1 MKKILFN
8 RIHFFVLSCLVLVVM
23 QLSSCKEEVQ
33 DAAPV
38 ITAVRNYAPAPDDT
52 LVTGINPGQWIVIHG
67 SNLAGAV
74 GISFNGMAADILPE
88 LFSDNT
94 AVVQVPD
101 AVPFFNVAPDVL
113 NTIDYVTTAGSTVY
127 RFDVIPLP
135 VAITGNSLLAR
146 NVVGDSIFVYG
157 TNLFLV
163 ENLTIADVEIAPLKT
178 VSDGSSI
185 GFVFPVIDAP
195 QPWEAVVVAKSGT
208 YTFTISVEPKIL
220 AVSNANPAEGDS
232 VKVYGINLN
241 GVSSVSFG
249 GASITD
255 YTEDPD
261 GFYVAFKAPNQWSYA
276 SGPLSIEATYGT
288 ATTPYP
294 VNTQNGVTEG
304 LLANV
309 EWGDYFS
316 WGWWGDVSLTVNN
329 VASSGGWMTVRS
341 DFDGTFGTNN
351 SMFLSFNTPVL
362 DGGASKY
369 CPLGGNINQWV
380 PEANTTDP
388 VENWALQFELSVAHP
403 WNGGTLYFKT
413 EFAGESYVARYE
425 PWKISATKTVD
436 YETDGWQTVTLPLTL
451 FRQKDANGE
460 LGLGEPLASLKMLLG
475 SSGNTKYDLTLK
487 NFSGTP
493 TKTGFYGAID
503 NIRVVKI
510 K

>member
-8 RIHFFVLSCLVLVVM
+8 RIHFLVLSCLVLVVM
-23 QLSSCKEEVQ
+23 QLSSCKEEGQ

-52 LVTGINPGQWIVIHG
+52 LVTSIVPGQWIVIHG
-67 SNLAGAV
+67 SNLTGAV
-74 GISFNGMAADILPE
+74 SVSINGTPLNIQPG

-94 AVVQVPD
+94 AVVQVPNS
-101 AVPFFNVAPDVL
+101 VPFFNVDPDVL

-135 VAITGNSLLAR
+135 VTITGNSLLAR

-163 ENLTIADVEIAPLKT
+163 ESLTIAGVEIAPLKT

-195 QPWEAVVVAKSGT
+195 QPWEAVVAAKSGT

-220 AVSNANPAEGDS
+220 AVSNANPSEGDS
-232 VKVYGINLN
+232 VKVYGVNLN

-276 SGPLSIEATYGT
+276 NGPVSIEATYGT
-288 ATTPYP
+288 ATTSYP

-304 LLANV
+304 LLANF
-309 EWGDYFS
+309 EWGDYL
-316 WGWWGDVSLTVNN
+316 GYAWWGDITFTNGN
-329 VASSGGWMTVRS
+329 PAWGGNT
-341 DFDGTFGTNN
+341 DFNGVWGTNGGQ
-351 SMFLSFNTPVL
+351 FVHFNAPVL
-362 DGGASKY
+362 DAGGSKY
-369 CPLGGNINQWV
+369 CPLGNSNAGNHWV
-380 PEANTTDP
+380 PEANIEEP
-388 VENWALQFELSVAHP
+388 VENWGLQFELSVAHP
-403 WNGGTLYFKT
+403 WNGGTLYFRT
-413 EFAGESYVARYE
+413 ALAEDSYVARYE

-436 YETDGWQTVTLPLTL
+436 YETDGWQTVTIPLTS
-451 FRQKDANGE
+451 FRQKNAAGE
-460 LGLGEPLASLKMLLG
+460 LGLGASLTSLKNLLG
-475 SSGNTKYDLTLK
+475 TSGATSYNLTLK
-487 NFSGTP
+487 NFSDAP

-503 NIRVVKI
+503 NIRVVRI

>member
-1 MKKILFN
+1 MKN
-8 RIHFFVLSCLVLVVM
+8 RISNYIYYLQLICIAAVIMFV
-23 QLSSCKEEVQ
+23 SSCQ
-33 DAAPV
+33 DDDKVAPPV
-38 ITAVRNYAPAPDDT
+38 ITAVRNYAPAPNDT

-67 SNLAGAV
+67 ANLTGAV
-74 GISFNGMAADILPE
+74 GISFNGMAADILPGI
-88 LFSDNT
+88 FSDNT
-94 AVVQVPD
+94 AVVQVPNS
-101 AVPFFNVAPDVL
+101 VPFFDVDADVL
-113 NTIDYVTTAGSTVY
+113 NTIDYVTTAGSIVY
-127 RFDVIPLP
+127 RFDVVPLP
-135 VAITGNSLLAR
+135 VTITGNSLLAR

-208 YTFTISVEPKIL
+208 YTFTISVEPKIF

-249 GASITD
+249 GALITD

-276 SGPLSIEATYGT
+276 NGPVSIDATYGT

-329 VASSGGWMTVRS
+329 VASSGGWITVRS

-362 DGGASKY
+362 DAGASKY

-380 PEANTTDP
+380 PEANIEEP
-388 VENWALQFELSVAHP
+388 VENWGLQFELSVGHP

-413 EFAGESYVARYE
+413 EFAGKNYVARYE

-436 YETDGWQTVTLPLTL
+436 YETDGWQTVTLPLTS
-451 FRQKDANGE
+451 FRQKNAAGE
-460 LGLGEPLASLKMLLG
+460 LGLGEPLESLKMLLG
-475 SSGNTKYDLTLK
+475 ASGNTKYDLTLE
-487 NFSGTP
+487 NFSGSP

-503 NIRVVKI
+503 NIRVVRI